1 MKDSSSQSPEA
12 RRKRLAGI
20 RAAFGPQV
28 EKKLHPK
35 LSAIEVVKRV
45 AVGVWSDGF
54 IHAGNLAFLALLALF
69 PFLLF
74 AAAVAQ
80 LIGQDQDSQLA
91 VYNVLRQLPPG
102 VADTLRGP
110 IEQVLAARTGPL
122 LWFGAAVGLWTA
134 ASFIET
140 IRDILRRAYGIKY
153 CAPFW
158 EYRLWSILWILGAV
172 FVMFLA
178 FALSVALSSFDFFL
192 EQYFPFADNLGT
204 RLGLYRVIPGLALF
218 ATVYVLFY
226 ALTPS
231 RYRRPGCRKWPGA
244 LFITAWWITMVELL
258 PPSLELLGGYDLTYG
273 SLAGVMIA
281 LLFFFMVGLGVV
293 VGAEL
298 NAALAESGPTALKG
312 EIYSGPFMDELEV
325 EEPQPGED
333 VAVEIEEVG
342 VSRI

>member
-12 RRKRLAGI
+12 RRKRLASI

-28 EKKLHPK
+28 EQKLHPE

-45 AVGVWSDGF
+45 AAGVWSDGF

-69 PFLLF
+69 PFLIF

-80 LIGQDQDSQLA
+80 LIGQSDDAQLA
-91 VYNVLRQLPPG
+91 VYNILRQMPPG
-102 VADTLRGP
+102 VAETLRAP
-110 IEQVLAARTGPL
+110 IEEVLAARTGPL
-122 LWFGAAVGLWTA
+122 LWFGAVVGLWTA

-140 IRDILRRAYGIKY
+140 IRDILRRAYGIKF

-158 EYRLWSILWILGAV
+158 EYRLWSILLIMGSV
-172 FVMFLA
+172 FMMFIA
-178 FALSVALSSFDFFL
+178 FAFSVALSSISYLLL
-192 EQYFPFADNLGT
+192 EYFPMAEGLGT
-204 RLGLYRVIPGLALF
+204 RLGLYRLIPGLALF
-218 ATVYVLFY
+218 ATVYVLFF

-231 RYRRPGCRKWPGA
+231 RYRKPGCRKWPGA
-244 LFITAWWITMVELL
+244 LFITGWWLAMVELL

-281 LLFFFMVGLGVV
+281 LLFFFAVGLGVV
-293 VGAEL
+293 IGAEL

-333 VAVEIEEVG
+333 VEIVVEEMG